1 VSDFPVDGGA
11 TIKYGGVQIAVF
23 NFTSRGEWYA
33 GQNMC
38 PHKKAFVLGRGIIG
52 DHQGEPKVA
61 CPLHKKTFSLEDG
74 RSLQNEEYHIQTFP
88 VRIEGER
95 VLLQL
100 PAAEHLEKTIGTEIG
115 CQLATACSHG

>member
-1 VSDFPVDGGA
+1 
-11 TIKYGGVQIAVF
+11 
-23 NFTSRGEWYA
+23 
-33 GQNMC
+33 MC

-88 VRIEGER
+88 VRVEGER

-100 PAAEHLEKTIGTEIG
+100 LYLQRSTSEKTIGTEIG
-115 CQLATACSHG
+115 CKLATSCAG